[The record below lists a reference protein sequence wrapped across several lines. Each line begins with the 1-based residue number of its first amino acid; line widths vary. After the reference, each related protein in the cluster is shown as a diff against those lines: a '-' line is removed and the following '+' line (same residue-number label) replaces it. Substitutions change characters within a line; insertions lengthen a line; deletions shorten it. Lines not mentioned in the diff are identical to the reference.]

1 LEILEVPFNKFIG
14 LKECT
19 DPNFI
24 LELPD
29 SKKFLNNNNTVH
41 PGALFALAEASS
53 SRYVKY
59 LLDSVKDI
67 NSQLSSS
74 IQNVKIKYR
83 NPASGKIFSKAR
95 ILGKGFQEL
104 SEELKNK
111 KRMVLEVEVK
121 LLNPED
127 EVVMIAKFE
136 WLININKD

>member
-29 SKKFLNNNNTVH
+29 SKKFLNSNNTVH
-41 PGALFALAEASS
+41 SGALFALAEASS
-53 SRYVKY
+53 NRYLKY

-67 NSQLSSS
+67 DYYLSPA
-74 IQNVKIKYR
+74 IQNVKIKFR
-83 NPASGKIFSKAR
+83 NPAEGRILSKTR

-104 SEELKNK
+104 CDELKSK
-111 KRMVLEVEVK
+111 KRVVLEIEVK
-121 LLNPED
+121 LLNPEN

-136 WLININKD
+136 WKININKD